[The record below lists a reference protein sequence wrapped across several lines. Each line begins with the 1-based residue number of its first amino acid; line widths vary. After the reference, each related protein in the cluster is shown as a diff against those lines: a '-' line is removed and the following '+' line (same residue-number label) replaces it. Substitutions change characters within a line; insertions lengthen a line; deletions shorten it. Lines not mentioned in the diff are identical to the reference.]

1 MTSRCHYEFEAPS
14 NNWLLNMLSIF
25 LPVMLIIGFFIWMQR
40 RAPGQMGNVM
50 SIGRSKAKAYDADK
64 PSTTFDDI
72 AGYTGVKQEI
82 TEVVDFL
89 RMPERFKEIGAR
101 VPKGILLVGPPGTGK
116 TLFARAVA
124 GEAGVGFLS
133 VTGSDF
139 MEMFVG
145 VGASRVRDLFQQA
158 RRMGRAIIFI
168 DEIDS
173 IGRKRGAGL
182 GGGHDEREQ
191 TLNQLLAEMDGFETS
206 EGIVIMAATNRPD
219 ILDPALLRPGRFDR
233 QIIVPFPES
242 SERKLILEVHS
253 RDKRMGPDVDM
264 ETMAQATPGMSGAD
278 LANLVNEAALVAV
291 RRGSKQIERI
301 DFENARDR
309 VVLGAQRESLIMS
322 AEEKRATA
330 YHEGGHALLA
340 TVLPHGDPLHK
351 VTILPRGMA
360 LGVTWSL
367 PQERH
372 TYSKEFFEDTI
383 CKAMGGRV
391 AEMIVFGHLNSG
403 AANDLEQATGIARR
417 MVREWGMSERV
428 GPMAWSSQQA
438 VFLGEDLMSSQR
450 EYSDDTAK
458 LLDEEIA
465 RILTD
470 QEGPGDRHPHPAPPW
485 SRVDRR
491 SSARPGDHRRARGR
505 PPDPPRHDRVGS
517 AGQRHHRPLTV
528 ASGRPEGRVRPR
540 SGSGDVP
547 GCRHS
552 ATAAHRSV
560 ADIGPMNPARLTP
573 WHRPRPRRH
582 GGDRI
587 ALVQRSCREVLDVD
601 HGDLTTLEHPRLV
614 DDAAAHVAR
623 RRAEHGDQPWRVR
636 TGEVGPV
643 ELFAG
648 WQSLLRRRIG
658 VSAASGR
665 SSRSHRWR
673 PRSRWRRRVHPVRT
687 QATNRH
693 DAGSTDGRPTNPTG
707 RQVAAAGQRTLHEH
721 PVGGLEDQ
729 FGVQRVGRREV
740 DREHRAGPDRG
751 CGQPLDRR
759 RSARADG
766 LDGDRCHR
774 RCRRCRPRARR
785 LSASIGPMPRCHWVA
800 TKPSSRGGAPR
811 TTEVATESPAGR

>member
-1 MTSRCHYEFEAPS
+1 MDNLPPPPPPPPPGRGRGQRSPEQPGSEKDSGKNDGPSNNSNPDGKSGRGPGSWPRWTVWILVGVLAAAVLVPSLWPSNDGESLTYTEWRTQVIEGQVATAEISTGSGKITGEFDNGDKYSTSGGGERGVSEADEQLLIEQNVDYEFKPPS
-14 NNWLLNMLSIF
+14 NNWLLGVLSIF
-25 LPVMLIIGFFIWMQR
+25 LPVMLIIGFFVWMQR
-40 RAPGQMGNVM
+40 RAQGQMGGVM
-50 SIGRSKAKAYDADK
+50 SIGKSKAKSFDADK

-72 AGYTGVKQEI
+72 AGYAGVKQEI
-82 TEVVDFL
+82 MEVVDFL
-89 RMPERFKEIGAR
+89 RMPERFREIGAR

-158 RRMGRAIIFI
+158 SRMGSAIIFV

-191 TLNQLLAEMDGFETS
+191 TLNQMLAEMDGFEPS
-206 EGIVIMAATNRPD
+206 VGIVVMAATNRPD
-219 ILDPALLRPGRFDR
+219 VLDPALLRPGRFDR
-233 QIIVPFPES
+233 QIVVPLPES
-242 SERKLILEVHS
+242 GERKAILEVHS

-278 LANLVNEAALVAV
+278 LANLVNEAALMAV
-291 RRGSKQIERI
+291 RRGSKEIGRI

-309 VVLGAQRESLIMS
+309 VVLGATRESMILS
-322 AEEKRATA
+322 VEEKRATA

-367 PQERH
+367 PQDRH
-372 TYSKEFFEDTI
+372 TYSKEYFDDTI

-465 RILTD
+465 RILTE
-470 QEGPGDRHPHPAPPW
+470 QE
-485 SRVDRR
+485 SRASDILTK
-491 SSARPGDHRRARGR
+491 HRRGL
-505 PPDPPRHDRVGS
+505 
-517 AGQRHHRPLTV
+517 QL
-528 ASGRPEGRVRPR
+528 
-540 SGSGDVP
+540 
-547 GCRHS
+547 
-552 ATAAHRSV
+552 
-560 ADIGPMNPARLTP
+560 
-573 WHRPRPRRH
+573 
-582 GGDRI
+582 I
-587 ALVQRSCREVLDVD
+587 AEAL
-601 HGDLTTLEHPRLV
+601 
-614 DDAAAHVAR
+614 
-623 RRAEHGDQPWRVR
+623 
-636 TGEVGPV
+636 
-643 ELFAG
+643 
-648 WQSLLRRRIG
+648 
-658 VSAASGR
+658 
-665 SSRSHRWR
+665 
-673 PRSRWRRRVHPVRT
+673 
-687 QATNRH
+687 
-693 DAGSTDGRPTNPTG
+693 
-707 RQVAAAGQRTLHEH
+707 
-721 PVGGLEDQ
+721 LEDETIT
-729 FGVQRVGRREV
+729 VPEV
-740 DREHRAGPDRG
+740 AKLIQQGMTES
-751 CGQPLDRR
+751 GQPSEDII
-759 RSARADG
+759 AR
-766 LDGDRCHR
+766 
-774 RCRRCRPRARR
+774 
-785 LSASIGPMPRCHWVA
+785 
-800 TKPSSRGGAPR
+800 
-811 TTEVATESPAGR
+811 

>member
-1 MTSRCHYEFEAPS
+1 MNDLPPPPPPPPPGRGRGQRSPDELRRSDKSKPSGDGGSGGSGGRGPGNWPRWTIWVLIGVLAAAFLVPTLWPSTSGESLEYSEWRTQVIEGNIATADINTGSGKITGEFVNGDEYSTSGGGERGVSEADEQLMIDNDVQFKFIPPS
-14 NNWLLNMLSIF
+14 NNWFIGLLTIF
-25 LPVMLIIGFFIWMQR
+25 LPVMLIIGFFVWMQR
-40 RAPGQMGNVM
+40 RAQGQMGGVM

-72 AGYTGVKQEI
+72 AGYAGVKQEI

-89 RMPERFKEIGAR
+89 RMPERFREIGAR

-158 RRMGRAIIFI
+158 RRMGRAIIFV

-191 TLNQLLAEMDGFETS
+191 TLNQMLAEMDGFEPS

-233 QIIVPFPES
+233 QIVVPFPEAG
-242 SERKLILEVHS
+242 ERKAILEVHS
-253 RDKRMGPDVDM
+253 RDKRMGADVDM

-291 RRGSKQIERI
+291 RRGSTVIERI

-309 VVLGAQRESLIMS
+309 VVLGAQRESMILS

-372 TYSKEFFEDTI
+372 TYSKEYFEDTI

-403 AANDLEQATGIARR
+403 ASNDLEQATGIARR

-458 LLDEEIA
+458 LLDEEIS
-465 RILTD
+465 RILTT
-470 QEGPGDRHPHPAPPW
+470 QE
-485 SRVDRR
+485 SR
-491 SSARPGDHRRARGR
+491 A
-505 PPDPPRHDRVGS
+505 
-517 AGQRHHRPLTV
+517 
-528 ASGRPEGRVRPR
+528 
-540 SGSGDVP
+540 
-547 GCRHS
+547 
-552 ATAAHRSV
+552 
-560 ADIGPMNPARLTP
+560 
-573 WHRPRPRRH
+573 
-582 GGDRI
+582 
-587 ALVQRSCREVLDVD
+587 REVLTR
-601 HGDLTTLEHPRLV
+601 HRRGLELIAEALLEHETIDGPEVAKLIQQGMSESGQPA
-614 DDAAAHVAR
+614 DDIVAR
-623 RRAEHGDQPWRVR
+623 
-636 TGEVGPV
+636 
-643 ELFAG
+643 
-648 WQSLLRRRIG
+648 
-658 VSAASGR
+658 
-665 SSRSHRWR
+665 
-673 PRSRWRRRVHPVRT
+673 
-687 QATNRH
+687 
-693 DAGSTDGRPTNPTG
+693 
-707 RQVAAAGQRTLHEH
+707 
-721 PVGGLEDQ
+721 
-729 FGVQRVGRREV
+729 
-740 DREHRAGPDRG
+740 
-751 CGQPLDRR
+751 
-759 RSARADG
+759 
-766 LDGDRCHR
+766 
-774 RCRRCRPRARR
+774 
-785 LSASIGPMPRCHWVA
+785 
-800 TKPSSRGGAPR
+800 
-811 TTEVATESPAGR
+811 